1 MIDKQTKSPKN
12 QHFMSELT
20 VNQLTRRLTKHERS
34 IKKMTLYE
42 LTNDYINLLALAE
55 DPDTD
60 PEVLADTLEGLDGQL
75 EDKADNYAKVI
86 RQIESDVNGLK
97 AEIERLQARKTAA
110 QNNID
115 RMKANLEQMM
125 IATDK
130 TKFKTELFS
139 FGIQKNPAKVVMDEQ
154 YIENVPEE
162 YLKYKDPEIDRK
174 KIAEDL
180 RAGKDLGGIA
190 HLEQSES
197 LRIR

>member
-1 MIDKQTKSPKN
+1 
-12 QHFMSELT
+12 
-20 VNQLTRRLTKHERS
+20 
-34 IKKMTLYE
+34 MTLYE

-180 RAGKDLGGIA
+180 KAGKDLEGIA
-190 HLEQSES
+190 HLEQSQS

>member
-1 MIDKQTKSPKN
+1 
-12 QHFMSELT
+12 
-20 VNQLTRRLTKHERS
+20 
-34 IKKMTLYE
+34 MTLYE

-60 PEVLADTLEGLDGQL
+60 PEILADTLGGLDGQL

-162 YLKYKDPEIDRK
+162 YLKYKEPEIDRK

-180 RAGKDLGGIA
+180 KAGKDLNGIA

>member
-1 MIDKQTKSPKN
+1 
-12 QHFMSELT
+12 
-20 VNQLTRRLTKHERS
+20 
-34 IKKMTLYE
+34 MTLYE

-174 KIAEDL
+174 KLAEDL
-180 RAGKDLGGIA
+180 KAGKDLNGIA

>member
-1 MIDKQTKSPKN
+1 
-12 QHFMSELT
+12 
-20 VNQLTRRLTKHERS
+20 
-34 IKKMTLYE
+34 MTLYE